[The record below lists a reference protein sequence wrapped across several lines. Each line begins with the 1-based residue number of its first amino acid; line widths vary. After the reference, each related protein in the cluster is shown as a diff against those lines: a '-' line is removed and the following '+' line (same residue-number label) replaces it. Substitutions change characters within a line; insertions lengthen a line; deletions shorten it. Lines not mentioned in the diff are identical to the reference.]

1 MLLKDLKRKSIRMTL
16 FGSGVDIVDVKRVSR
31 LINKGPRYKKRIFSK
46 KEILFCKKKKNS
58 SNYFAKRFAAKEAFS
73 KSLGTGIS
81 KGIKFNEIE
90 VFNNKYGK
98 PQIRILGDSLKIV
111 KNIIK
116 SSFRVFLSLSDESHC
131 AVAFVIIEK
140 K

>member
-1 MLLKDLKRKSIRMTL
+1 MLKSRI
-16 FGSGVDIVDVKRVSR
+16 K
-31 LINKGPRYKKRIFSK
+31 LINKGPKYKKRIFSK
-46 KEILFCKKKKNS
+46 KEILYCKKIKS

-73 KSLGTGIS
+73 KSLGIGIS

-98 PQIRILGDSLKIV
+98 PQIRILGDSLKKV

-116 SSFRVFLSLSDESHC
+116 SSFRIFLSLSDESHC
-131 AVAFVIIEK
+131 AVAFCDN
-140 K
+140 

>member
-1 MLLKDLKRKSIRMTL
+1 MKL

-31 LINKGPRYKKRIFSK
+31 LINKGPRYKKNFFK

-58 SNYFAKRFAAKEAFS
+58 SNYFAKRFAAKESFS

-98 PQIRILGDSLKIV
+98 PQIRILGIV
-111 KNIIK
+111 
-116 SSFRVFLSLSDESHC
+116 
-131 AVAFVIIEK
+131 
-140 K
+140 

>member
-1 MLLKDLKRKSIRMTL
+1 MKIT
-16 FGSGVDIVDVKRVSR
+16 GVGVDITKNSRIKNMLKNRQFINRV
-31 LINKGPRYKKRIFSK
+31 FSK
-46 KEILFCKKKKNS
+46 DEINS
-58 SNYFAKRFAAKEAFS
+58 SRKKFDKTSFFAKRFAAKEAFS

>member
-1 MLLKDLKRKSIRMTL
+1 MLKKW
-16 FGSGVDIVDVKRVSR
+16 SR
-31 LINKGPRYKKRIFSK
+31 LINKGPRYKKNFSK
-46 KEILFCKKKKNS
+46 RDFICKKRKIALITLQN
-58 SNYFAKRFAAKEAFS
+58 ALLQKRLS

-111 KNIIK
+111 KYN
-116 SSFRVFLSLSDESHC
+116 
-131 AVAFVIIEK
+131 
-140 K
+140 